1 MDDAHDWNRLDAA
14 AYRVSMMRS
23 VRRMA
28 WFIAGAGVVVTACGL
43 GARVV
48 PMIAVGVVLASAGA
62 WNLLRTSVSGL
73 VVDGGALIVCG
84 VFLATAWRWME
95 PERPSQAANSIVAG
109 VLQIVW
115 AVRRLALYR
124 TARHAVRDPQAIARL
139 ESIVRDLSR
148 RDVRTDETVVQF
160 RTGRFR
166 HHRNRLGLYAEGVVG
181 ILEST
186 AIRLDKRSDVWIEAS
201 GTTAIGRAIKVKIQ
215 MSDLQLAAEMSVGHF
230 QRFERWKLGQSQAR
244 SIAA

>member
-1 MDDAHDWNRLDAA
+1 MDDAHDWSRLDTAA
-14 AYRVSMMRS
+14 HRVSMMRS

-28 WFIAGAGVVVTACGL
+28 WFIAVAGLVVTACGL
-43 GARVV
+43 GARIV
-48 PMIAVGVVLASAGA
+48 PMTAIGVVLVSAGA

-73 VVDGGALIVCG
+73 LVDGCALILCG

-95 PERPSQAANSIVAG
+95 PARPSQAVNSIVAG
-109 VLQIVW
+109 VLQVVW

-124 TARHAVRDPQAIARL
+124 TARRAVRDPQAIARL
-139 ESIVRDLSR
+139 EAIVRDLSR

-181 ILEST
+181 ILEHT
-186 AIRLDKRSDVWIEAS
+186 AIRLDTRSDVWIEAS
-201 GTTAIGRAIKVKIQ
+201 GTTATGRSIKVKVQ
-215 MSDLQLAAEMSVGHF
+215 MSDLELPAEMSVEHF